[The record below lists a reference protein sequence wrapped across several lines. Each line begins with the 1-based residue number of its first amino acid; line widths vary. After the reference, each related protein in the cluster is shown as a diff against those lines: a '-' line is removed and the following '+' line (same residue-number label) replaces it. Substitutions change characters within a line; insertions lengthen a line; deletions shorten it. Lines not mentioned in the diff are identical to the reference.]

1 MKLVI
6 PADTLA
12 ELADVH
18 VLSNIIRVADGS
30 HTASAASIA
39 DSIVDS
45 GYLHAVVAEVAAKV
59 QAETARRAAEIL
71 TELGF
76 DAIGDHI
83 LSQLAGTPDYV
94 HL

>member
-12 ELADVH
+12 ELADVR

-39 DSIVDS
+39 DSIIDS
-45 GYLHAVVAEVAAKV
+45 GYVHAVVTEVAAQV
-59 QAETARRAAEIL
+59 QAETARRAAEVL
-71 TELGF
+71 TDLGF
-76 DAIGDHI
+76 DALAAHV
-83 LSQLAGTPDYV
+83 LTELAGAPDFV
-94 HL
+94 RL